1 MGLIVNYLSLIFLDA
16 QGILRNMFPQVPLG
30 RIRAALQV
38 ENSDIDKA
46 VDLIL
51 CEQEM
56 SGK

>member
-1 MGLIVNYLSLIFLDA
+1 
-16 QGILRNMFPQVPLG
+16 MFPQVPLG

-38 ENSDIDKA
+38 ENNDIDKA